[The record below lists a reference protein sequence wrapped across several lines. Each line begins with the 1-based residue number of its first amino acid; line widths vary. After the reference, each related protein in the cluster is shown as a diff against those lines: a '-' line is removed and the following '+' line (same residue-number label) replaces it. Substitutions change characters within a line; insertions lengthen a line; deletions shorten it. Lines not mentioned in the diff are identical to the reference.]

1 MEFFHGV
8 VALVAGIV
16 LILTGLVAWMY
27 VQQSRMAQ
35 AINAL
40 AIAITAP
47 PPSFAQHV
55 PEPESE
61 HEPEVSHEDELSAPP
76 AAPAPPPT
84 PAETSVPPQ
93 DDRVSVHEDLEHDGE
108 EVELMG
114 EDMATLGGKTAVQ
127 LRELLTAKGIPYS
140 KSDKKSTLISLLQV
154 AS

>member
-47 PPSFAQHV
+47 PPSFAQHS
-55 PEPESE
+55 PETEHE
-61 HEPEVSHEDELSAPP
+61 HEPEVSHEDELSAP
-76 AAPAPPPT
+76 APAPAEA
-84 PAETSVPPQ
+84 PAPPQ
-93 DDRVSVHEDLEHDGE
+93 DDRVSVHEDAEHEHEGDD
-108 EVELMG
+108 VELLG

-127 LRELLTAKGIPYS
+127 LREMLTAKGIPYS
-140 KSDKKSTLISLLQV
+140 KSDKKSTLISLLQA

>member
-47 PPSFAQHV
+47 PPSFAQH
-55 PEPESE
+55 
-61 HEPEVSHEDELSAPP
+61 EPEVSHEDELTAE
-76 AAPAPPPT
+76 APAEVQ
-84 PAETSVPPQ
+84 AEVQ
-93 DDRVSVHEDLEHDGE
+93 AEAHDDRVSVHEEEGE
-108 EVELMG
+108 DVELMG

-127 LRELLTAKGIPYS
+127 LREMLTAKGIPYS
-140 KSDKKSTLISLLQV
+140 KSDKKSTLISLLQA

>member
-47 PPSFAQHV
+47 PPSFAQHI

-61 HEPEVSHEDELSAPP
+61 SEPEVSHEDELSAP
-76 AAPAPPPT
+76 APAP
-84 PAETSVPPQ
+84 AEASAPPQ
-93 DDRVSVHEDLEHDGE
+93 DDRVSVHEDAEHEHEGDD
-108 EVELMG
+108 VELMG
-114 EDMATLGGKTAVQ
+114 EDMDTLGGKTAVQ
-127 LRELLTAKGIPYS
+127 LREMLTAKGIPYS
-140 KSDKKSTLISLLQV
+140 KSDKKSTLISLLQA

>member
-40 AIAITAP
+40 AIAVTAP
-47 PPSFAQHV
+47 PPSFIH
-55 PEPESE
+55 P
-61 HEPEVSHEDELSAPP
+61 EPEVSHENEMHPEEVQA
-76 AAPAPPPT
+76 
-84 PAETSVPPQ
+84 VPEVPEVQ
-93 DDRVSVHEDLEHDGE
+93 EVPESSDDRVSVHDEED
-108 EVELMG
+108 VELMG
-114 EDMATLGGKTAVQ
+114 EDMATLGGKTAAQ
-127 LRELLTAKGIPYS
+127 LREMLTAKGIPYS

>member
-47 PPSFAQHV
+47 PSFA
-55 PEPESE
+55 PEP
-61 HEPEVSHEDELSAPP
+61 EPEVSHEDELHVPVP
-76 AAPAPPPT
+76 VPEGETRAAEKTEAD
-84 PAETSVPPQ
+84 AE
-93 DDRVSVHEDLEHDGE
+93 DDRVSVHEDED
-108 EVELMG
+108 VELMG
-114 EDMATLGGKTAVQ
+114 GDMATLGGKTAVQ
-127 LRELLTAKGIPYS
+127 LREMLTSKGIPYS
-140 KSDKKSTLISLLQV
+140 KSDKKSTLISLIQA

>member
-47 PPSFAQHV
+47 PPSFAQSQ

-61 HEPEVSHEDELSAPP
+61 REPDREPEVSHEDELHAPAP
-76 AAPAPPPT
+76 ETAETEAAPAPD
-84 PAETSVPPQ
+84 AED
-93 DDRVSVHEDLEHDGE
+93 DDRVSVHEDED
-108 EVELMG
+108 VELMG
-114 EDMATLGGKTAVQ
+114 EDMATLGGKTAAQ
-127 LRELLTAKGIPYS
+127 LREMLTSKGIPYS
-140 KSDKKSTLISLLQV
+140 KSDKKSTLISLLQA

>member
-47 PPSFAQHV
+47 PPSFAQH
-55 PEPESE
+55 E
-61 HEPEVSHEDELSAPP
+61 HEPEVSHEDELVAETET
-76 AAPAPPPT
+76 PAPEAPH
-84 PAETSVPPQ
+84 
-93 DDRVSVHEDLEHDGE
+93 DDRVSVHEEEGE
-108 EVELMG
+108 DVELMG

-127 LRELLTAKGIPYS
+127 LREMLTAKGIPYS
-140 KSDKKSTLISLLQV
+140 KSDKKSTLISLLQA

>member
-16 LILTGLVAWMY
+16 LVLTGLVAWMY

-47 PPSFAQHV
+47 PPSFSQ
-55 PEPESE
+55 
-61 HEPEVSHEDELSAPP
+61 HEPEVSHEDEMHVPEQ
-76 AAPAPPPT
+76 PT
-84 PAETSVPPQ
+84 GGEEVPEVPEIQ
-93 DDRVSVHEDLEHDGE
+93 PVHDDRVSVHDDEEEEEDVDH
-108 EVELMG
+108 MG
-114 EDMATLGGKTAVQ
+114 EDMATLAGKTAVQ
-127 LRELLTAKGIPYS
+127 LREMLTAKGIPFS
-140 KSDKKSTLISLLQV
+140 KSDKKTTLISLVQA

>member
-47 PPSFAQHV
+47 PPSFAQTQS
-55 PEPESE
+55 ESDR
-61 HEPEVSHEDELSAPP
+61 EPEVSHEDELH
-76 AAPAPPPT
+76 APAPESQTQAETEKEKET
-84 PAETSVPPQ
+84 PAPQ
-93 DDRVSVHEDLEHDGE
+93 EDDDRVSVHEDED
-108 EVELMG
+108 VELMG
-114 EDMATLGGKTAVQ
+114 EDMATLGGKTAAQ
-127 LRELLTAKGIPYS
+127 LREMLTSKGIPYS
-140 KSDKKSTLISLLQV
+140 KSDKKSTLISLIQA

>member
-16 LILTGLVAWMY
+16 LVLTGLVAWMY

-47 PPSFAQHV
+47 PPSFAQH
-55 PEPESE
+55 
-61 HEPEVSHEDELSAPP
+61 EPEVSHEDELV
-76 AAPAPPPT
+76 
-84 PAETSVPPQ
+84 AETQAEAPEAPH
-93 DDRVSVHEDLEHDGE
+93 DDRVSVHEEEGE
-108 EVELMG
+108 GEDVELMG

-127 LRELLTAKGIPYS
+127 LREMLTAKGIPYS
-140 KSDKKSTLISLLQV
+140 KSDKKSTLISLLQA

>member
-47 PPSFAQHV
+47 PPSFSQN
-55 PEPESE
+55 
-61 HEPEVSHEDELSAPP
+61 EPEVSHEDELVAPE
-76 AAPAPPPT
+76 APAQPQLQEE
-84 PAETSVPPQ
+84 AEAEVH
-93 DDRVSVHEDLEHDGE
+93 DDRVSVHEDED
-108 EVELMG
+108 VELMG
-114 EDMATLGGKTAVQ
+114 EDMATLGGKTAAQ
-127 LRELLTAKGIPYS
+127 LREMLTSKGIPYS
-140 KSDKKSTLISLLQV
+140 KSDKKSTLISLIQA

>member
-47 PPSFAQHV
+47 PPTFAQHA
-55 PEPESE
+55 PE
-61 HEPEVSHEDELSAPP
+61 HEPEVSHEDELSASE
-76 AAPAPPPT
+76 APV
-84 PAETSVPPQ
+84 ETTVPPQ

-108 EVELMG
+108 DVELMG

>member
-47 PPSFAQHV
+47 PPSFAQSQ
-55 PEPESE
+55 PETESDR
-61 HEPEVSHEDELSAPP
+61 EPEVSHEDELH
-76 AAPAPPPT
+76 APAPA
-84 PAETSVPPQ
+84 PAPAHESETLAAEKTEAED
-93 DDRVSVHEDLEHDGE
+93 DDRVSVHEDED
-108 EVELMG
+108 VELMG

-127 LRELLTAKGIPYS
+127 LREMLTSKGIPYS
-140 KSDKKSTLISLLQV
+140 KSDKKSTLISLIQA

>member
-40 AIAITAP
+40 AFAITAP
-47 PPSFAQHV
+47 PPSFAQHI

-61 HEPEVSHEDELSAPP
+61 SEPEVSHEDELSAP
-76 AAPAPPPT
+76 APAP
-84 PAETSVPPQ
+84 AEASAPPQ
-93 DDRVSVHEDLEHDGE
+93 DDRVSVHEDAEHEHEGDD
-108 EVELMG
+108 VELMG

-127 LRELLTAKGIPYS
+127 LREMLTAKGIPYS
-140 KSDKKSTLISLLQV
+140 KSDKKSTLISLLQA

>member
-47 PPSFAQHV
+47 PPSFIHQ
-55 PEPESE
+55 E
-61 HEPEVSHEDELSAPP
+61 HEHEHEPQPQPEVSHENELH
-76 AAPAPPPT
+76 
-84 PAETSVPPQ
+84 AEEVPEVPEVPEVA
-93 DDRVSVHEDLEHDGE
+93 DDRVSVHDEED
-108 EVELMG
+108 VELMG
-114 EDMATLGGKTAVQ
+114 EDMATLGGKTAAQ
-127 LRELLTAKGIPYS
+127 LRDMLTAKGIPYS

>member
-47 PPSFAQHV
+47 PPSFSQN
-55 PEPESE
+55 
-61 HEPEVSHEDELSAPP
+61 EPEVSHEDELV
-76 AAPAPPPT
+76 APAPEQAQAQPQPQ
-84 PAETSVPPQ
+84 AEAEAEAEVH
-93 DDRVSVHEDLEHDGE
+93 DDRVSVHEDED
-108 EVELMG
+108 VELMG
-114 EDMATLGGKTAVQ
+114 EDMATLGGKTAAQ
-127 LRELLTAKGIPYS
+127 LREMLTSKGIPYS
-140 KSDKKSTLISLLQV
+140 KSDKKSTLISLIQA

>member
-47 PPSFAQHV
+47 PPSFAQH
-55 PEPESE
+55 EPE
-61 HEPEVSHEDELSAPP
+61 HEPEVSHEDELSAP
-76 AAPAPPPT
+76 APAPAPA
-84 PAETSVPPQ
+84 PAEASVPPQ
-93 DDRVSVHEDLEHDGE
+93 DDRVSVHEDAEQDGE

-127 LRELLTAKGIPYS
+127 LREMLTAKGIPYS
-140 KSDKKSTLISLLQV
+140 KSDKKSTLISLLQA

>member
-47 PPSFAQHV
+47 PPSFAQH
-55 PEPESE
+55 E
-61 HEPEVSHEDELSAPP
+61 HEPEVSHEDELV
-76 AAPAPPPT
+76 APPPT
-84 PAETSVPPQ
+84 PAQ
-93 DDRVSVHEDLEHDGE
+93 DDRVSVHEDAEPEGE
-108 EVELMG
+108 GEGEVEDVELMG

-140 KSDKKSTLISLLQV
+140 KSDKKSTLISLLQA

>member
-55 PEPESE
+55 PEPE
-61 HEPEVSHEDELSAPP
+61 VSHEDELV
-76 AAPAPPPT
+76 AAPEAPEAPH
-84 PAETSVPPQ
+84 
-93 DDRVSVHEDLEHDGE
+93 DDRVSVHEEEGE
-108 EVELMG
+108 GEDVELMG

-127 LRELLTAKGIPYS
+127 LREMLTAKGIPYS
-140 KSDKKSTLISLLQV
+140 KSDKKSTLISLLQA

>member
-47 PPSFAQHV
+47 PPSFSPAQ
-55 PEPESE
+55 PEQDR
-61 HEPEVSHEDELSAPP
+61 EPEVSHEDELH
-76 AAPAPPPT
+76 APAPET
-84 PAETSVPPQ
+84 AETEAVPAPEAEH
-93 DDRVSVHEDLEHDGE
+93 DDRVSVHEDED
-108 EVELMG
+108 VELMG
-114 EDMATLGGKTAVQ
+114 EDMATLGGKTAGDGGN
-127 LRELLTAKGIPYS
+127 TAGDGRKHGR
-140 KSDKKSTLISLLQV
+140 
-154 AS
+154 

>member
-47 PPSFAQHV
+47 PPSFAQTQ
-55 PEPESE
+55 SE
-61 HEPEVSHEDELSAPP
+61 HEREPEVSHEDELH
-76 AAPAPPPT
+76 APAPESQAQAQTETET
-84 PAETSVPPQ
+84 PAPQ
-93 DDRVSVHEDLEHDGE
+93 EDDDRVSVHEDED
-108 EVELMG
+108 VELMG
-114 EDMATLGGKTAVQ
+114 EDMATLGGKTAAQ
-127 LRELLTAKGIPYS
+127 LREMLTSKGIPYS
-140 KSDKKSTLISLLQV
+140 KSDKKSTLISLIQA

>member
-47 PPSFAQHV
+47 PPSF
-55 PEPESE
+55 PEPEPE
-61 HEPEVSHEDELSAPP
+61 PEPEQETEPEVSHEGELSAP
-76 AAPAPPPT
+76 APAPAPT
-84 PAETSVPPQ
+84 PVPEV
-93 DDRVSVHEDLEHDGE
+93 DDRVSVHEEQDGE
-108 EVELMG
+108 DVELMG

-127 LRELLTAKGIPYS
+127 LRDMLTAKGIPYS
-140 KSDKKSTLISLLQV
+140 KSDKKSTLISLLQA

>member
-55 PEPESE
+55 PEPETESE
-61 HEPEVSHEDELSAPP
+61 HEPEVSHEDELSAP
-76 AAPAPPPT
+76 A

-93 DDRVSVHEDLEHDGE
+93 DDRVSVHEDVEHDGE
-108 EVELMG
+108 DVELMG

>member
-47 PPSFAQHV
+47 PPSFAQH
-55 PEPESE
+55 
-61 HEPEVSHEDELSAPP
+61 EPEVSHEGELSAE
-76 AAPAPPPT
+76 APEAPEQEQQQHQHQQEQAPEAPH
-84 PAETSVPPQ
+84 
-93 DDRVSVHEDLEHDGE
+93 DDRVSVHEE
-108 EVELMG
+108 EDVELMG

-127 LRELLTAKGIPYS
+127 LRDMLTAKGIPYS
-140 KSDKKSTLISLLQV
+140 KSDKKSTLISLLQA

>member
-47 PPSFAQHV
+47 PPSFAQH
-55 PEPESE
+55 
-61 HEPEVSHEDELSAPP
+61 EPEVSHEDELVAE
-76 AAPAPPPT
+76 T
-84 PAETSVPPQ
+84 PALEVPEVPEAPEAPH
-93 DDRVSVHEDLEHDGE
+93 DDRVSVHEEEGE
-108 EVELMG
+108 GEDVELVG

-127 LRELLTAKGIPYS
+127 LREMLTAKGIPYS
-140 KSDKKSTLISLLQV
+140 KSDKKSTLISLLQA

>member
-47 PPSFAQHV
+47 PPTFAQHV

-61 HEPEVSHEDELSAPP
+61 HEPEVSHEDELSAP
-76 AAPAPPPT
+76 APAP
-84 PAETSVPPQ
+84 AAPQ
-93 DDRVSVHEDLEHDGE
+93 DDRVSVHEDAEAEHDGE
-108 EVELMG
+108 DVELMG

-140 KSDKKSTLISLLQV
+140 RSDKKSTLISLLQA

>member
-47 PPSFAQHV
+47 PPSF
-55 PEPESE
+55 PEPEPE
-61 HEPEVSHEDELSAPP
+61 HEPEPEVSHEGELSAP
-76 AAPAPPPT
+76 APAPAPAPT
-84 PAETSVPPQ
+84 PVPEV
-93 DDRVSVHEDLEHDGE
+93 DDRVSVHEDQEADHDGDD
-108 EVELMG
+108 VELMG

-127 LRELLTAKGIPYS
+127 LREMLTAKGIPYS
-140 KSDKKSTLISLLQV
+140 KSDKKSTLISLLQA

>member
-47 PPSFAQHV
+47 PPSFSQSQ
-55 PEPESE
+55 PESDR
-61 HEPEVSHEDELSAPP
+61 EPEVSHEDELH
-76 AAPAPPPT
+76 APAPESQTQTETEKET
-84 PAETSVPPQ
+84 PAPQ
-93 DDRVSVHEDLEHDGE
+93 EDDDRVSVHEDED
-108 EVELMG
+108 VELMG
-114 EDMATLGGKTAVQ
+114 EDMATLGGNTAAQ
-127 LRELLTAKGIPYS
+127 LREMLTSKGIPYS
-140 KSDKKSTLISLLQV
+140 KSDKKSTLISLIQA

>member
-47 PPSFAQHV
+47 PPSFAQSQ
-55 PEPESE
+55 PEPESDR
-61 HEPEVSHEDELSAPP
+61 EPEVSHEDELH
-76 AAPAPPPT
+76 APAPESQTEAPVPE
-84 PAETSVPPQ
+84 AEH
-93 DDRVSVHEDLEHDGE
+93 DDRVSVHEDED
-108 EVELMG
+108 VELMG
-114 EDMATLGGKTAVQ
+114 EDMATLGGKTAAQ
-127 LRELLTAKGIPYS
+127 LREMLTTKGIPYS
-140 KSDKKSTLISLLQV
+140 KSDKKSTLISLIQA

>member
-27 VQQSRMAQ
+27 VQQSRMTQ

-47 PPSFAQHV
+47 PPSFAQSQ
-55 PEPESE
+55 PEPE
-61 HEPEVSHEDELSAPP
+61 HDREPEVSHEDELH
-76 AAPAPPPT
+76 APAPDAQVQAQTDTET
-84 PAETSVPPQ
+84 PAPQ
-93 DDRVSVHEDLEHDGE
+93 EEDDRVSVHEDED
-108 EVELMG
+108 VELMG
-114 EDMATLGGKTAVQ
+114 EDMATLGGKTAAQ
-127 LRELLTAKGIPYS
+127 LREMLTTKGIPYS
-140 KSDKKSTLISLLQV
+140 KSDKKSTLISLIQA

>member
-16 LILTGLVAWMY
+16 LVLTGLVAWMY

-47 PPSFAQHV
+47 PPAF
-55 PEPESE
+55 PP
-61 HEPEVSHEDELSAPP
+61 HEPEVSHEDELHAESAPEP
-76 AAPAPPPT
+76 LVF
-84 PAETSVPPQ
+84 ESQ
-93 DDRVSVHEDLEHDGE
+93 QGQGHDDRVSVHDEEEEDVEH
-108 EVELMG
+108 LG

-127 LRELLTAKGIPYS
+127 LREMLNAKGIPYS
-140 KSDKKSTLISLLQV
+140 KSDKKTTLISLLQA

>member
-47 PPSFAQHV
+47 PPSFSQSQ
-55 PEPESE
+55 PESDR
-61 HEPEVSHEDELSAPP
+61 EPEVSHEDELH
-76 AAPAPPPT
+76 APAPESQAQAETEKEKET
-84 PAETSVPPQ
+84 PAPQ
-93 DDRVSVHEDLEHDGE
+93 EDDDRVSVHEDED
-108 EVELMG
+108 VELMG
-114 EDMATLGGKTAVQ
+114 EDMAMLGGKTAVQ
-127 LRELLTAKGIPYS
+127 LREMLTSKGIPYS
-140 KSDKKSTLISLLQV
+140 KSDKKSTLISLIQA

>member
-40 AIAITAP
+40 AIAVTAP
-47 PPSFAQHV
+47 PPSFIH
-55 PEPESE
+55 P
-61 HEPEVSHEDELSAPP
+61 EPEVSHENEMHPEEVQAVPEVP
-76 AAPAPPPT
+76 ET
-84 PAETSVPPQ
+84 PEVQGVPESS
-93 DDRVSVHEDLEHDGE
+93 DDRVSVHDEED
-108 EVELMG
+108 VELMG
-114 EDMATLGGKTAVQ
+114 EDMATLGGKTAAQ
-127 LRELLTAKGIPYS
+127 LRDMLTAKGIPYS

>member
-47 PPSFAQHV
+47 PPSFAQSQ
-55 PEPESE
+55 PEPESDR
-61 HEPEVSHEDELSAPP
+61 EPEVSHEDELH
-76 AAPAPPPT
+76 APAPESQAETETET
-84 PAETSVPPQ
+84 PAPKEE
-93 DDRVSVHEDLEHDGE
+93 DDRVSVHEDED
-108 EVELMG
+108 VELMG
-114 EDMATLGGKTAVQ
+114 EDMATLGGKTAAQ
-127 LRELLTAKGIPYS
+127 LREMLTSKGIPYS
-140 KSDKKSTLISLLQV
+140 KSDKKSTLISLIQA

>member
-47 PPSFAQHV
+47 PPSFSQ
-55 PEPESE
+55 
-61 HEPEVSHEDELSAPP
+61 HEPEVSHEDELVAPE
-76 AAPAPPPT
+76 APAPEQAQAQAQPQ
-84 PAETSVPPQ
+84 AEEEAEAEVH
-93 DDRVSVHEDLEHDGE
+93 DDRVSVHEDED
-108 EVELMG
+108 VELMG
-114 EDMATLGGKTAVQ
+114 EDMATLGGKTAAQ
-127 LRELLTAKGIPYS
+127 LREMLTSKGIPYS
-140 KSDKKSTLISLLQV
+140 KSDKKSTLISLIQA

>member
-47 PPSFAQHV
+47 PPSFAQSQ
-55 PEPESE
+55 PEPESDR
-61 HEPEVSHEDELSAPP
+61 EPEVSHEDELH
-76 AAPAPPPT
+76 APAPESQTEAPVPE
-84 PAETSVPPQ
+84 AEH
-93 DDRVSVHEDLEHDGE
+93 DDRVSVHEDED
-108 EVELMG
+108 VELMG
-114 EDMATLGGKTAVQ
+114 EDMATLGGKTAAQ
-127 LRELLTAKGIPYS
+127 LREMLTSKGIPYS
-140 KSDKKSTLISLLQV
+140 KSDKKSTLISLIQA

>member
-47 PPSFAQHV
+47 PPSFAQTH
-55 PEPESE
+55 PESDR
-61 HEPEVSHEDELSAPP
+61 EPEVSHEDELH
-76 AAPAPPPT
+76 APAPESQT
-84 PAETSVPPQ
+84 EKEKETAAPQ
-93 DDRVSVHEDLEHDGE
+93 EDDDRVSVHEDED
-108 EVELMG
+108 VELMG
-114 EDMATLGGKTAVQ
+114 EDMAMLGGKTAVQ
-127 LRELLTAKGIPYS
+127 LREMLTSKGIPYS
-140 KSDKKSTLISLLQV
+140 KSDKKSTLISLIQA

>member
-47 PPSFAQHV
+47 PPSFAQH
-55 PEPESE
+55 E
-61 HEPEVSHEDELSAPP
+61 HEPEVSHEDELV
-76 AAPAPPPT
+76 
-84 PAETSVPPQ
+84 AETREVPEVPEPPETTVPPQ

-108 EVELMG
+108 DVELMG

-127 LRELLTAKGIPYS
+127 LREMLTAKGIPYS
-140 KSDKKSTLISLLQV
+140 KSDKKSTLVSLLQA